1 MAEQSGEND
10 VAQSLDNFLAS
21 VERRAFKIAL
31 ISTNNPE
38 DALDLVQDSMM
49 KLAQKY
55 ANKPSNEWPMLFQTI
70 LQSKIRDWYR
80 RQKVRNQWRTFFGG
94 KNDETDDDP
103 IQEAAD
109 LTNNKPDDKFIQ
121 TQAMQQLESALQN
134 LPLRQRQ
141 AFLLRTWE
149 GLDVAETATVMQCSQ
164 GSVKTHYSRAIH
176 TLRELLEDYQ

>member
-1 MAEQSGEND
+1 MTGQFGEND
-10 VAQSLDNFLAS
+10 VAQRLDDFLAS

-31 ISTNNPE
+31 ISTSNQE
-38 DALDLVQDSMM
+38 EALDIVQDSMM
-49 KLAQKY
+49 KLAEKY
-55 ANKPSNEWPMLFQTI
+55 ADKPANEWPMLFQTI

-94 KNDETDDDP
+94 KNDEQDDDP
-103 IQEAAD
+103 IQGAPD
-109 LTNNKPDDKFIQ
+109 LTRNKPDDKFIQ
-121 TQAMQQLESALQN
+121 TQAMHQLEAALQS

-149 GLDVAETATVMQCSQ
+149 GLDVADTAAVMQCSQ